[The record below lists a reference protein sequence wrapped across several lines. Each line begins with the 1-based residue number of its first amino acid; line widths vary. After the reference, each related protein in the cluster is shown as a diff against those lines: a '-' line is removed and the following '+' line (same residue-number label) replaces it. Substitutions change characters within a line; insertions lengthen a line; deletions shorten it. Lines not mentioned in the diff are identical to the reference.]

1 MPSPSAASSVP
12 QMSNPFFATAPDQL
26 PDRDTV
32 LSMSGLEFMHGILH
46 GRIPAAPIARQMEY
60 TLHDVQDGQVTFRG
74 APGFDQM
81 NPTGTIHGGWY
92 ATILD
97 SALACAVMTKV
108 PKGSV
113 YTTLELKLNIIRPIP
128 AGMLVDCTGTT
139 QHTGRSTGISNGTIT
154 GVENGKLYA
163 TASTTCIIMTP

>member
-1 MPSPSAASSVP
+1 
-12 QMSNPFFATAPDQL
+12 MSNPYFVNTPDQL
-26 PDRDTV
+26 PDRDAV
-32 LSMSGLEFMHGILH
+32 LSMSGFEFMTGILE
-46 GRIPAAPIARQMEY
+46 GRIPAAPIARHMGF
-60 TLHDVQDGQVTFRG
+60 TLLEVKDGEVTYRG
-74 APGFDQM
+74 APGFEQM

-128 AGMLVDCTGTT
+128 AGQSVDCTGTT
-139 QHTGRSTGISNGTIT
+139 QHTGRSTGIANGTIT
-154 GVENGKLYA
+154 GVDDGKLYA

>member
-1 MPSPSAASSVP
+1 
-12 QMSNPFFATAPDQL
+12 MSNPFFATAPDQL

-32 LSMSGLEFMHGILH
+32 LSMSGLEFMRAIAE
-46 GRIPAAPIARQMEY
+46 GRIPAAPIARQMEF

-92 ATILD
+92 AT
-97 SALACAVMTKV
+97 S
-108 PKGSV
+108 
-113 YTTLELKLNIIRPIP
+113 
-128 AGMLVDCTGTT
+128 
-139 QHTGRSTGISNGTIT
+139 ISNGTIT
-154 GVENGKLYA
+154 GVDNGKLYA

>member
-1 MPSPSAASSVP
+1 M
-12 QMSNPFFATAPDQL
+12 Q
-26 PDRDTV
+26 
-32 LSMSGLEFMHGILH
+32 GILQ
-46 GRIPAAPIARQMEY
+46 GTLPRPPISAVLNYSLDAVAEG
-60 TLHDVQDGQVTFRG
+60 HVVFRG
-74 APGFDQM
+74 TPNFDHT
-81 NPTGTIHGGWY
+81 NPMGTVHGGWY
-92 ATILD
+92 GTLVD
-97 SALACAVMTKV
+97 SCMTCAVMTKV